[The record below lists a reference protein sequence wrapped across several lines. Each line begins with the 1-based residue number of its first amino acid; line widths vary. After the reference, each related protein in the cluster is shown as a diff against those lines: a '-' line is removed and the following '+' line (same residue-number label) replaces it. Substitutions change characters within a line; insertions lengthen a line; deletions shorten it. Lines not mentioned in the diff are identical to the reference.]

1 MATRNDVA
9 KQANVSTAVV
19 SRVMSNTGYVSRDK
33 RAAVLKAAE
42 ELNYR
47 PSPVAR
53 SLQRGQTR
61 QILFYWGT
69 LSNAYFLELHRGMM
83 DYAESKDYLIC
94 ISGTSPMERIGDMMM
109 DGLILPTE
117 FYARRKYTQFLQK
130 YRMPCVI
137 IGYGEYIPKNVYS
150 VTVDTRLGMR
160 KLIEYLWERGHS
172 RIAFANAD
180 DTRINLPRCKCFC
193 SMMEAVYR
201 EKLEQYLLNFGGT
214 IAPAH
219 DGLCRYGAI
228 AADLFV
234 ERKLDATAVVCF
246 NDDVALGFCRR
257 IGQLGY
263 RIPQDLSVVSFDGL
277 VTGEYMNPSLTSMGL
292 NPFEH
297 GRKCAEII
305 IDVINGAS
313 PPYKHAIEP
322 FLIER
327 DSVRTL

>member
-19 SRVMSNTGYVSRDK
+19 SRVMTNTGYVSKDK

-47 PSPVAR
+47 PSPIAR
-53 SLQRGQTR
+53 SLRRGQTR

-83 DYAESKDYLIC
+83 DYAENKDYLIC
-94 ISGTSPMERIGDMMM
+94 ISGTSPIERIGDMMV

-117 FYARRKYTQFLQK
+117 FYARRKYTQFLRK
-130 YRMPCVI
+130 YHMPYVI
-137 IGYGEYIPKNVYS
+137 IGYGEYISKNIHS
-150 VTVDTRLGMR
+150 VTVDTCLGMR
-160 KLIEYLWERGHS
+160 KLIEYLRERGHR

-180 DTRINLPRCKCFC
+180 DTRINSPRCKCFC
-193 SMMEAVYR
+193 AMMEAVYQD
-201 EKLEQYLLNFGGT
+201 KLEQYLLNFGGS
-214 IAPAH
+214 ISPAH
-219 DGLCRYGAI
+219 DGLCRYGTI

-234 ERKLDATAVVCF
+234 ERKLNATAVVCF

-263 RIPQDLSVVSFDGL
+263 RIPQDLSIVSFDGL
-277 VTGEYMNPSLTSMGL
+277 VTGEYMNPALTSMGL

-305 IDVINGAS
+305 ISVINGAS
-313 PPYKHAIEP
+313 PPHKHTIEP